1 MSTSDKLSELEY
13 HIPVTDSD
21 LQVSRRPA
29 DPVPVNQRGAGHYC
43 PCTPQLRRGGPGPRA
58 TPFDPP
64 LHTMEFN
71 GKRIHFVDDIYRH
84 RCCLTKSKIIFVH
97 VTNVVSVL
105 NKEDDKRVV
114 LCDSWG
120 NIEKTKRRKGAL
132 MEESRRMHVLE
143 CLFVRSWFCKGLGKI
158 DKNIT
163 KKNKTPVNELTVATF
178 FWRIFRLSGASF
190 PNWYYLLSLADL
202 GERTEG
208 HGRPPFFRPN

>member
-29 DPVPVNQRGAGHYC
+29 HPVPVNQRGAGHYC
-43 PCTPQLRRGGPGPRA
+43 PCTPQLRRGGAGPRA

-114 LCDSWG
+114 LCDS
-120 NIEKTKRRKGAL
+120 
-132 MEESRRMHVLE
+132 
-143 CLFVRSWFCKGLGKI
+143 
-158 DKNIT
+158 
-163 KKNKTPVNELTVATF
+163 
-178 FWRIFRLSGASF
+178 
-190 PNWYYLLSLADL
+190 
-202 GERTEG
+202 
-208 HGRPPFFRPN
+208 